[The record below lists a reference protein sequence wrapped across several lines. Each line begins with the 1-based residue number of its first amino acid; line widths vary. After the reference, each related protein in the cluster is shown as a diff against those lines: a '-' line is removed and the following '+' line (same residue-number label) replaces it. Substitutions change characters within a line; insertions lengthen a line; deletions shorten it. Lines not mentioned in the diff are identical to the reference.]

1 MALFDSIFGT
11 EFYLREDSIGG
22 KTVEEDND
30 DYSEGDN
37 NQPEQQSDQN
47 ENQDQQDTNQE
58 EDDTDYESEVNND
71 SEDNQDGNDQA
82 NQEDD
87 TDYESEVN
95 NDSED
100 NQDQQDTNQEEDDDT
115 DYESEVNNDS
125 EGDDSNQSSDTQNIS
140 STDDPN
146 SQLKELEKSIFDQ
159 LSPEQQTAK
168 IKELKSLYIA
178 TYNKCQKIIAMV
190 SEVDKLPSQARIY
203 DYIVNSLVDLQKYI
217 RDYLDDLF
225 DSKAYM
231 ENMTEL
237 QKYLVV
243 LDTVN
248 GVFEEMR
255 KNAEDA
261 DK

>member
-22 KTVEEDND
+22 KTVEEDNDD

-71 SEDNQDGNDQA
+71 SEDNQDGNDQ
-82 NQEDD
+82 EDDD

-100 NQDQQDTNQEEDDDT
+100 NQDGNDQANQEDDDT

-125 EGDDSNQSSDTQNIS
+125 EGDGSNQSSDTQNIS

-159 LSPEQQTAK
+159 LSPEQQAAK
-168 IKELKSLYIA
+168 IKELKGLYIA